1 MLESPEGNVIPIEV
15 KSGKDY
21 KLHVALNNLLGTDD
35 YEIPYALVLS
45 EANLSSAQRAGKTIW
60 YLPLYMT
67 FCLKRDCE
75 QALDG
80 IRVSPPVFGDAIA

>member
-1 MLESPEGNVIPIEV
+1 MHLHSH
-15 KSGKDY
+15 KSDHNY
-21 KLHVALNNLLGTDD
+21 DL
-35 YEIPYALVLS
+35 LS